1 MPVQIKQPHIQK
13 HIFYLIDNAPNN
25 GQVISKA
32 GPYTGKIGLIEWS
45 ALQSSKISCGPGAA
59 GWNLDINSGGRTSS
73 GSA

>member
-45 ALQSSKISCGPGAA
+45 DLSSPLKFPAAQVLQVEI
-59 GWNLDINSGGRTSS
+59 
-73 GSA
+73 